1 MPPVSHRTR
10 LGFRAGPDEG
20 GRRLDDVLNAWLP
33 GAVGRPVSR
42 SLVRRA
48 IVAGAVVVDRRV
60 CRIPAFAVPAGARV
74 TVDWR
79 PDRVPSPPARLAVRV
94 LYEDAHLIAVD
105 KPPGLPTVA
114 TADPARPHL
123 VGLVTAQI
131 AARDGAPV
139 ALGVHQRLDRDTSG
153 VVVFARSPLGN
164 RALAAAFAAGLVRK
178 EYLALVRARRNEPVP
193 PEWEETVPLDP
204 AASGVAARTS
214 FRVAARFAG
223 GLRVIAVP
231 QTGRKH
237 QVRAH
242 LAARGLPILGDEA
255 YGGVMQVSG
264 VPVPRVMLHARR
276 LTVPH
281 PETGLPLR
289 LEAPVPADFAA
300 CERRLREG

>member
-1 MPPVSHRTR
+1 
-10 LGFRAGPDEG
+10 
-20 GRRLDDVLNAWLP
+20 
-33 GAVGRPVSR
+33 
-42 SLVRRA
+42 
-48 IVAGAVVVDRRV
+48 
-60 CRIPAFAVPAGARV
+60 
-74 TVDWR
+74 
-79 PDRVPSPPARLAVRV
+79 
-94 LYEDAHLIAVD
+94 
-105 KPPGLPTVA
+105 
-114 TADPARPHL
+114 L
-123 VGLVTAQI
+123 VGLVTAQLG
-131 AARDGAPV
+131 ARDGAPV
-139 ALGVHQRLDRDTSG
+139 VLGVHQRLDRDTSG

-178 EYLALVRARRNEPVP
+178 EYLALVGARRDEPVP
-193 PEWEETVPLDP
+193 PEWEETVSLDVSGRGTRGRVHP
-204 AASGVAARTS
+204 AASGVAARTR

-223 GLRVIAVP
+223 GLRVIAAP

-255 YGGVMQVSG
+255 YGGAMQVSG
-264 VPVPRVMLHARR
+264 VPVLRVMLHARR